1 MVNGVVRV
9 PYTITNVTTDE
20 HLSNINAAITES
32 NTQLAGVVQW
42 VPATASQ
49 TSTR

>member
-9 PYTITNVTTDE
+9 PYTITNVSTTNTN
-20 HLSNINAAITES
+20 NINAAIAES

-42 VPATASQ
+42 EPATASDVN
-49 TSTR
+49 